1 MKFYAVIPVYNV
13 AEYITEFL
21 ESLIMQDDTDISYIL
36 INDGSTDNSGSIC
49 DEYAQR
55 DNRLIV
61 KHTANQGV
69 SKARN
74 TGLEI
79 VLKEGNDND
88 YVLFFDP
95 DDYLTSPQ
103 AVSLIRR
110 NLSQLPDILTYNHLS
125 NNKPASQN
133 IKTGGNFEGKEIG
146 QKLFPSYL
154 CGKLI
159 NGDRIN
165 SGLFQSAFSLGVI
178 RRNNIR
184 FREDIRKAE
193 DTLFYAQFLTYV
205 NRAVLANITPYNYRI
220 RSNSLTTTYRKPS
233 EIGAR
238 KGISGGGRLRRDG
251 PGGGACSGH
260 TAAAAGPGPG
270 GPPGGAGRRAGPGPQ
285 AALSGRPG
293 AGVRLRVR
301 GAGGAVHRGGR
312 GAHGG
317 GYHEKLEQHRA
328 KLRGF
333 ARCCRLKV
341 RLLSTA
347 DVFAVYNG
355 FWGR

>member
-238 KGISGGGRLRRDG
+238 KGISILNELRYWGLKCKGIDVMTFESFMVFKYRKVFENYSIGLSDFNNKDSLFEKYRNLTEFCKF
-251 PGGGACSGH
+251 PVVQEIKKIILSEHASIPRKIRN
-260 TAAAAGPGPG
+260 AMIL
-270 GPPGGAGRRAGPGPQ
+270 PPPILFSYG
-285 AALSGRPG
+285 L
-293 AGVRLRVR
+293 
-301 GAGGAVHRGGR
+301 
-312 GAHGG
+312 
-317 GYHEKLEQHRA
+317 
-328 KLRGF
+328 
-333 ARCCRLKV
+333 
-341 RLLSTA
+341 
-347 DVFAVYNG
+347 VYNTLKYLKHKIHN
-355 FWGR
+355 